1 MPEEPLQNAGSNT
14 QASAQEG
21 AVSTP
26 PPATPANPAVAN
38 TVPSAQ
44 PAAATTTE
52 QGANG
57 ATPAATPAADGSTPA
72 TGNAAPAQSAPTIEG
87 DDLFEAVADMSMF
100 AYIEPLAF
108 NDGIKRK
115 IDCFFL
121 DKASFSSAGTY
132 HLNYGKEVSGFKI
145 SQNISS
151 YGFTGTVDIKD
162 ISGSVSTFIDYA
174 ANFYFVIN
182 IFEVI
187 ESTDNNIKALGET
200 PTEKGYMFQP
210 YIFEIEDSDLL
221 SPDGEKTKLFRLS
234 LVDMVSATLKKV
246 CYGNLLLQYP
256 NFITS
261 ANFVDLY
268 KTLLEYANLIINFN
282 LNKKFKID
290 THIFFVDDVTDSIT
304 DFLKEVI
311 LKDLPIDMNC
321 YELLNLI
328 YKKAAREIEPPADFA
343 GEKVGNILLPLLL
356 MDELEDT
363 SFHYRNYFNRD
374 KDIKITKPVSF
385 NSISYNTSGTLIK
398 RGFYAK
404 CIAMPFEMAFN
415 EGKSLIFENINPQQ
429 DAKKNVV
436 EKEKIFNPSNGFV
449 FSPLKDT
456 IEVPP
461 QNGTVGLACKN
472 LALLSDTVG
481 GSNNMLVYF
490 NWIYEFFKSAFLKDK
505 GNSLKSELGG
515 DIKPVLDPHFLLM
528 QKNKLDGGD
537 AEAFAK
543 INANTIVLKS
553 QDSTKE
559 ALYYVGRAIK
569 TYIMLNSLFG
579 FKIKGSYF
587 RHPGEIIK
595 LNSPIQKS
603 EDEGSTSAMGGI
615 EAMNNGFVLA
625 YMTSVTHIAKG
636 NEFEDLIYASKI
648 CKIDALS
655 KNMKETTE
663 EIVV

>member
-1 MPEEPLQNAGSNT
+1 MPDKQLQNAGSAT
-14 QASAQEG
+14 QADAQQG
-21 AVSTP
+21 AVSAP
-26 PPATPANPAVAN
+26 PPSTPANPAVAN
-38 TVPSAQ
+38 TVPSSQ
-44 PAAATTTE
+44 PEGAASPAPSSTGTPNTDGSASTPATT
-52 QGANG
+52 
-57 ATPAATPAADGSTPA
+57 AATPAA
-72 TGNAAPAQSAPTIEG
+72 AAPATPSIEG
-87 DDLFEAVADMSMF
+87 DDLFEAVANMSMF

-121 DKASFSSAGTY
+121 DKASFSSAGTH

-187 ESTDNNIKALGET
+187 ESTDDNTKMLGET
-200 PTEKGYMFQP
+200 PVEKGYMFQP
-210 YIFEIEDSDLL
+210 YIFEIEDSSII
-221 SPDGEKTKLFRLS
+221 SPDGEKTKLFRLT

-268 KTLLEYANLIINFN
+268 KTLLEYANLILNFN

-321 YELLNLI
+321 YELLNLLF
-328 YKKAAREIEPPADFA
+328 KKAAREIEPPGDFV

-385 NSISYNTSGTLIK
+385 NSSLYNTSGTLIK

-415 EGKSLIFENINPQQ
+415 ENKSLIFENINPQQ
-429 DAKKNVV
+429 DAQKNVV
-436 EKEKIFNPSNGFV
+436 EGEKIFNPSNGFV

-456 IEVPP
+456 IEIPP

-481 GSNNMLVYF
+481 GSNNMLIYF

-505 GNSLKSELGG
+505 NNALKGALGK
-515 DIKPVLDPHFLLM
+515 DIKPVLDPHFLIM

-553 QDSTKE
+553 QDTTKE
-559 ALYYVGRAIK
+559 ALYYVGRSIK
-569 TYIMLNSLFG
+569 TYITLNSLFG

-595 LNSPIQKS
+595 LNSPIQKA

-648 CKIDALS
+648 CKIDAIS
-655 KNMKETTE
+655 KNMQETDE
-663 EIVV
+663 EIAY